1 MSDTACSVSFSQTP
15 SLFFVRSL
23 LRGQDPGRAVKLF
36 LFVRA
41 DGISKEWEEE
51 AAVVATT
58 TTTTGRSRMSI
69 FPSFLA
75 LKVFKKNA

>member
-1 MSDTACSVSFSQTP
+1 
-15 SLFFVRSL
+15 
-23 LRGQDPGRAVKLF
+23 
-36 LFVRA
+36 VRA

-75 LKVFKKNA
+75 LKDLKKPA

>member
-1 MSDTACSVSFSQTP
+1 
-15 SLFFVRSL
+15 
-23 LRGQDPGRAVKLF
+23 
-36 LFVRA
+36 VRA

-58 TTTTGRSRMSI
+58 TTLTTGRSRMSI

-75 LKVFKKNA
+75 LKDLKKPA